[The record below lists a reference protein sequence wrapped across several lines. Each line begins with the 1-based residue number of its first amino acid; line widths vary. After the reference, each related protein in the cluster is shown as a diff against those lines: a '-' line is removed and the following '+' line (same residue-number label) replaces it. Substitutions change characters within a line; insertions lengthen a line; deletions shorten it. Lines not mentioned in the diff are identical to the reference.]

1 MPKTVR
7 AAAYAPD
14 GTELTYD
21 SVSVWD
27 VAGIAQRTDSGR
39 WVELAHGSSYDS
51 VKRRALTY
59 AGRSGGYDYLSIRA
73 VRIYEATAPCVREYF
88 GTHRVRIV
96 EGYKPSAGYVKIGK
110 HAGWSLIR
118 KLSKQGFTSLNFS
131 DTDLPRADFLMSELL
146 KSMHLP
152 KQQMCGTRGHEHLPA
167 TQKVTYRY
175 VSESEEHTELLCQAC
190 LDIMHGGEDEGVVA
204 SLSAIPLAA

>member
-27 VAGIAQRTDSGR
+27 VAGIAQRTDGGR

-59 AGRSGGYDYLSIRA
+59 AGRSGSYNYSSVRA

-88 GTHRVRIV
+88 GTHRVRIYEGFKPG
-96 EGYKPSAGYVKIGK
+96 EGYVRIGK

-118 KLSKQGFTSLNFS
+118 KLSKQGFTSLNFT
-131 DTDLPRADFLMSELL
+131 DTELPRADFQMAELL
-146 KSMHLP
+146 KSMNLP
-152 KQQMCGTRGHEHLPA
+152 KQRMCATKGHDHLPA

-175 VSESEEHTELLCQAC
+175 AGESEERTELLCQAC

-204 SLSAIPLAA
+204 SLSATPLAR

>member
-39 WVELAHGSSYDS
+39 WVELTHGSSYDS

-59 AGRSGGYDYLSIRA
+59 AGRSGSYDYLSVRA

-96 EGYKPSAGYVKIGK
+96 EGFKPGEGYVKLGK
-110 HAGWSLIR
+110 HAGWSVIR

-131 DTDLPRADFLMSELL
+131 DTDLPRADFPMAELL

-152 KQQMCGTRGHEHLPA
+152 KQQMCATQGHDHLPA
-167 TQKVTYRY
+167 TLKISYTYAGETETR
-175 VSESEEHTELLCQAC
+175 TELVCKDCAEIVENAG
-190 LDIMHGGEDEGVVA
+190 DVVTKF
-204 SLSAIPLAA
+204 SSHPLAA